1 METERVERLH
11 KKIEEIR
18 LTVDEKAALKLELDK
33 CIRIVKRL
41 GSFSNDCEECQQ
53 HLNEFDNQLT
63 EILERKGEITKDD
76 FKEHYKTKEKITSH
90 IQKQHK
96 LIPEG
101 YYMGVYMSLG
111 ISIGLLFGLLVFEN
125 IAIGLPFGMVIGM
138 VIGMGLDKDA
148 EKKGKTI

>member
-1 METERVERLH
+1 MENERVERLL
-11 KKIEEIR
+11 KTIEEIR
-18 LTVDEKAALKLELDK
+18 LSVDEKTTAKLELDK

-41 GSFSNDCEECQQ
+41 GSFSSDCEECQK

-63 EILERKGEITKDD
+63 EILERKDEPTKDD
-76 FKEHYKTKEKITSH
+76 FKEHYTMKEKITSH

-96 LIPEG
+96 LIPDG
-101 YYMGVYMSLG
+101 YYMGIYMSLG

-148 EKKGKTI
+148 KKKGKTI